1 SNGVN
6 LTDGLD
12 GLATGAAVM
21 VFTAFILIGVWEFG
35 QSCAVSP
42 GLKCYAVRDPLDLAV
57 LAAALAGMVGFYVW
71 FTQRRIGQIL
81 PEDNLT
87 AQISDGAGELGF
99 YSPHSWW
106 PLPVALSMCA
116 LTLSLIIGWWLTVIS
131 LGALVISIIGMVTQ
145 YEKPIAASAH

>member
-1 SNGVN
+1 MKVSWQ
-6 LTDGLD
+6 LFI
-12 GLATGAAVM
+12 GLALFYVLMTVIYWQVGGEPVG
-21 VFTAFILIGVWEFG
+21 IGG
-35 QSCAVSP
+35 M
-42 GLKCYAVRDPLDLAV
+42 L

-116 LTLSLIIGWWLTVIS
+116 LALSLIIGWWLTVIS

-145 YEKPIAASAH
+145 YEKPIAASVH

>member
-1 SNGVN
+1 MKVSWQ
-6 LTDGLD
+6 LFI
-12 GLATGAAVM
+12 GLALFYVLMTVIYWQVGGEPVG
-21 VFTAFILIGVWEFG
+21 IGG
-35 QSCAVSP
+35 M
-42 GLKCYAVRDPLDLAV
+42 L

-145 YEKPIAASAH
+145 YEKPIAASVH

>member
-1 SNGVN
+1 MKVSWQ
-6 LTDGLD
+6 LFIGLS
-12 GLATGAAVM
+12 L
-21 VFTAFILIGVWEFG
+21 F
-35 QSCAVSP
+35 
-42 GLKCYAVRDPLDLAV
+42 YV
-57 LAAALAGMVGFYVW
+57 LMTVIYWQVGGEPVGIAGMLLSAALAGMVGFYVW

-87 AQISDGAGELGF
+87 ALISDGAGDLGF

-131 LGALVISIIGMVTQ
+131 LGALVISIIGMVTE
-145 YEKPIAASAH
+145 YEKPVASSAH

>member
-1 SNGVN
+1 MKVSWR
-6 LTDGLD
+6 LFIGLS
-12 GLATGAAVM
+12 LFY
-21 VFTAFILIGVWEFG
+21 VFMTIIYWQVGGEPVGIGG
-35 QSCAVSP
+35 M
-42 GLKCYAVRDPLDLAV
+42 L

-87 AQISDGAGELGF
+87 AQISDGAGDLGF

-116 LTLSLIIGWWLTVIS
+116 LTLSLVIGWWLTVIS
-131 LGALVISIIGMVTQ
+131 LGALVISIVGMVTE
-145 YEKPIAASAH
+145 YEKPVVSGTH

>member
-1 SNGVN
+1 MKVSWQ
-6 LTDGLD
+6 LFI
-12 GLATGAAVM
+12 GLALVYVLMT
-21 VFTAFILIGVWEFG
+21 IIYWQIGGEPVG
-35 QSCAVSP
+35 I
-42 GLKCYAVRDPLDLAV
+42 GGML

-87 AQISDGAGELGF
+87 ALISDGAGDLGF

-131 LGALVISIIGMVTQ
+131 LGALVISIIGMVTE
-145 YEKPIAASAH
+145 YEKPIAGKAH

>member
-1 SNGVN
+1 MKVSWQ
-6 LTDGLD
+6 LFI
-12 GLATGAAVM
+12 GLALFYTLMTIIYWQVGGEPVG
-21 VFTAFILIGVWEFG
+21 IGG
-35 QSCAVSP
+35 M
-42 GLKCYAVRDPLDLAV
+42 L

-87 AQISDGAGELGF
+87 ALISDGAGDLGF

-131 LGALVISIIGMVTQ
+131 LGALVISIIGMVTE
-145 YEKPIAASAH
+145 YEKPIVVSAH

>member
-1 SNGVN
+1 MKVSWQ
-6 LTDGLD
+6 LFI
-12 GLATGAAVM
+12 GLALFYVLMTVIYWQVGGEPVG
-21 VFTAFILIGVWEFG
+21 IGG
-35 QSCAVSP
+35 M
-42 GLKCYAVRDPLDLAV
+42 L

-87 AQISDGAGELGF
+87 ALISDGAGELGF

-131 LGALVISIIGMVTQ
+131 LGALVISIIGMVTE
-145 YEKPIAASAH
+145 YERPIAASAH

>member
-1 SNGVN
+1 MKVSWQ
-6 LTDGLD
+6 LFIGLS
-12 GLATGAAVM
+12 
-21 VFTAFILIGVWEFG
+21 VFYVLMTIIYWQVGGEPVGIGG
-35 QSCAVSP
+35 M
-42 GLKCYAVRDPLDLAV
+42 L

-71 FTQRRIGQIL
+71 FTQRRIGQLL

-87 AQISDGAGELGF
+87 ALISDGAGDLGF

-131 LGALVISIIGMVTQ
+131 LGALVISIIGMVTE
-145 YEKPIAASAH
+145 YEKPIAVSAH